1 MYIIFVYMYIV
12 FVYMYIYKRCDI
24 WMPVELENLKN
35 PEGMFHPHRGFD
47 KK

>member
-1 MYIIFVYMYIV
+1 MVCIYVYYICIYI
-12 FVYMYIYKRCDI
+12 RCDI

-35 PEGMFHPHRGFD
+35 PEGMFHPQRGFD